1 MFSFFTCSASIMIKA
16 FIKAVPSMFTIAAQI
31 VLHSVVKAMDWRNN
45 VYVPVRKLLA
55 IFFAIAIVTNSD
67 SGKHW
72 KHIFH
77 GQVILNIGWQKMKLA
92 VDLSVWTI
100 YCMKHIFVLKLTFFC
115 QTWIFFLDL
124 RTFLSNFVP
133 TDVNALLL
141 KSYPEDFRPI
151 LSWASS
157 NPILGRNLSSTPVLN
172 ETRNYHDIYIQYP
185 YNSCLCLFWQGRI
198 KLDNRLRQCKKV
210 VTWTHFVN
218 FNWSSLCDD
227 LLQHQQ

>member
-157 NPILGRNLSSTPVLN
+157 NPILGRNLSSTP
-172 ETRNYHDIYIQYP
+172 D
-185 YNSCLCLFWQGRI
+185 FWWHSRWIVQ
-198 KLDNRLRQCKKV
+198 V
-210 VTWTHFVN
+210 VT
-218 FNWSSLCDD
+218 
-227 LLQHQQ
+227 

>member
-1 MFSFFTCSASIMIKA
+1 MPGSDTRTSAQKATINWHPGWLGERDACGDLVGDWAQYLDKETFNCQWCNQERKYSSGGKSSLIQHSKSIKHKNIADRADAVFFIYAGTPGM
-16 FIKAVPSMFTIAAQI
+16 
-31 VLHSVVKAMDWRNN
+31 
-45 VYVPVRKLLA
+45 VY
-55 IFFAIAIVTNSD
+55 
-67 SGKHW
+67 HE
-72 KHIFH
+72 
-77 GQVILNIGWQKMKLA
+77 QVILNIGWQKMKLA

-157 NPILGRNLSSTPVLN
+157 NPILGRNLSSTPVLAPG
-172 ETRNYHDIYIQYP
+172 H
-185 YNSCLCLFWQGRI
+185 CLLSISISNLQRAVSG
-198 KLDNRLRQCKKV
+198 
-210 VTWTHFVN
+210 
-218 FNWSSLCDD
+218 WS
-227 LLQHQQ
+227 LLI

>member
-157 NPILGRNLSSTPVLN
+157 NPILGRNLSSTPVFCQIGWIF
-172 ETRNYHDIYIQYP
+172 TH
-185 YNSCLCLFWQGRI
+185 CVKGGR
-198 KLDNRLRQCKKV
+198 
-210 VTWTHFVN
+210 THV
-218 FNWSSLCDD
+218 
-227 LLQHQQ
+227 

>member
-100 YCMKHIFVLKLTFFC
+100 YCMKHIFFLKL
-115 QTWIFFLDL
+115 IFFVKPGSFSSNL
-124 RTFLSNFVP
+124 RTFLSNFVA
-133 TDVNALLL
+133 TDVYALLL

-151 LSWASS
+151 LSWAEIWVTPLVYERYLTLRVYSINTSS
-157 NPILGRNLSSTPVLN
+157 NCFEFGEQLRSLSTTCG
-172 ETRNYHDIYIQYP
+172 EGIM
-185 YNSCLCLFWQGRI
+185 C
-198 KLDNRLRQCKKV
+198 
-210 VTWTHFVN
+210 
-218 FNWSSLCDD
+218 
-227 LLQHQQ
+227 

>member
-157 NPILGRNLSSTPVLN
+157 NPILGRNLSSTPAVGPSIW
-172 ETRNYHDIYIQYP
+172 TRGTRSP
-185 YNSCLCLFWQGRI
+185 PS
-198 KLDNRLRQCKKV
+198 K
-210 VTWTHFVN
+210 
-218 FNWSSLCDD
+218 
-227 LLQHQQ
+227 QQKMEYLSDRSTKME

>member
-115 QTWIFFLDL
+115 QTWIFFFKFTHFFVEFCRDRRL
-124 RTFLSNFVP
+124 RTFV
-133 TDVNALLL
+133 
-141 KSYPEDFRPI
+141 KI
-151 LSWASS
+151 LSWRLSS
-157 NPILGRNLSSTPVLN
+157 NPILGLVQSYPGPKSEFHSWLSHS
-172 ETRNYHDIYIQYP
+172 Q
-185 YNSCLCLFWQGRI
+185 
-198 KLDNRLRQCKKV
+198 
-210 VTWTHFVN
+210 
-218 FNWSSLCDD
+218 
-227 LLQHQQ
+227 

>member
-141 KSYPEDFRPI
+141 KFWIFWDFRTFLSIFWGFTHFLVEFCRDRRLRTFVKI
-151 LSWASS
+151 LSWRLSS
-157 NPILGRNLSSTPVLN
+157 NPILGRNLSNTP
-172 ETRNYHDIYIQYP
+172 
-185 YNSCLCLFWQGRI
+185 G
-198 KLDNRLRQCKKV
+198 LRKI
-210 VTWTHFVN
+210 
-218 FNWSSLCDD
+218 SDAAGL
-227 LLQHQQ
+227 

>member
-1 MFSFFTCSASIMIKA
+1 MAGGERCMWRSCWWLGTVFGQGNLQL
-16 FIKAVPSMFTIAAQI
+16 P
-31 VLHSVVKAMDWRNN
+31 VVQ
-45 VYVPVRKLLA
+45 
-55 IFFAIAIVTNSD
+55 
-67 SGKHW
+67 SGKKVQQW
-72 KHIFH
+72 KRGKSSLIQHSKSIKHKNIADRADAVFFIYAGTPGMVYH
-77 GQVILNIGWQKMKLA
+77 EQVILNIGWQKMKLA

-157 NPILGRNLSSTPVLN
+157 NPILGRNLSSTPELAS
-172 ETRNYHDIYIQYP
+172 P
-185 YNSCLCLFWQGRI
+185 CA
-198 KLDNRLRQCKKV
+198 
-210 VTWTHFVN
+210 
-218 FNWSSLCDD
+218 
-227 LLQHQQ
+227 LLII

>member
-1 MFSFFTCSASIMIKA
+1 
-16 FIKAVPSMFTIAAQI
+16 MFTIAAQI

-157 NPILGRNLSSTPVLN
+157 NPILGRNLSSTPDVVQGFSPDRSASRVWPS
-172 ETRNYHDIYIQYP
+172 TSS
-185 YNSCLCLFWQGRI
+185 SCGSAVELSAVHIMKNWLTQ
-198 KLDNRLRQCKKV
+198 RQPCEGQFQMRC
-210 VTWTHFVN
+210 T
-218 FNWSSLCDD
+218 SLEPT
-227 LLQHQQ
+227 